1 MNWKFICF
9 VLITLMM
16 LYFAV
21 DEWNQYLSAKDRF
34 SKNAAIFYIGYFLIG
49 AILAIYAAGKA
60 LF

>member
-1 MNWKFICF
+1 
-9 VLITLMM
+9 M

-21 DEWNQYLSAKDRF
+21 DEWNQYLSAQDRF
-34 SKNAAIFYIGYFLIG
+34 EKNAAIFYIGYFLIG